1 MEILVGISI
10 LLVSIA
16 GVMAYFKT
24 NSLAAKQSSSFYFS
38 TTLAA
43 SAIEKAEGAL
53 SNPDSLKALLAAVAD
68 STHTRISS
76 SKKAGKTFAMQVKY
90 RKVAAPSN
98 LLSIKATVTWDGTM
112 TNSLGTVF
120 PYEP

>member
-10 LLVSIA
+10 LLVAIA
-16 GVMAYFKT
+16 GIMAYFQT
-24 NSLAAKQSSSFYFS
+24 NSQAARQSSAFYFS

-43 SAIEKAEGAL
+43 SAVEKAEGSL
-53 SNPDSLKALLAAVAD
+53 SNPDSLKALLAVVAD
-68 STHTRISS
+68 STHTRKSYS
-76 SKKAGKTFAMQVKY
+76 TKAGKTFTMQIKY

-98 LLSIKATVTWDGTM
+98 LMSIKATVTWDGTM
-112 TNSLGTVF
+112 TNSLGSVF